1 MNRTILSLCLSLGL
15 LTCAVGSLFAADTSA
30 DREQNWPQ
38 WRGPKADG
46 VAPKGTPPTEW
57 SESKNV
63 KWKVP
68 TPGFGTSTPIIWGNK
83 VFLLTA
89 IKVNGPTETPT
100 SGGASGGR
108 PGGPGQ
114 TPQAKSGNPPPP
126 PGGPGKQDGKKG
138 GGMGSEKPS
147 DKYQFVV
154 LCLDRNTGKTIWQKV
169 VREQVPHEGHHRDH
183 GFASASPVTDGK
195 HLYVSFGSRGVY
207 CLDFDGNVKWEVDL
221 GKMTTRNGFGE
232 GSSPALYGDVLVQ
245 NWDHEAGS
253 FIVALNATTGKELW
267 RKSRQEST
275 SWATPLIIE
284 ANGKPQVIVS
294 ATNKVRT
301 YDLKTGEIIWESGGQ
316 TANVIPS
323 PVTGNGMIYIMS
335 GFRGSA
341 LHAIKIGKTGELTG
355 TDSIAWSCD
364 RGTPYVPSPLL
375 YGDKLY
381 FHKGN
386 DAFLSCFD
394 AIKGTPNYTEQR
406 LTGPNGIYAS
416 PVGAADK
423 VYVIGRDGTTLVLK
437 NSDKLEVLATNKL
450 DERMDASP
458 AIAGNQL
465 FLRGHQYLYCLA
477 EK

>member
-1 MNRTILSLCLSLGL
+1 MKRTILPLYLGIGL
-15 LTCAVGSLFAADTSA
+15 LTLATGALFAADKA
-30 DREQNWPQ
+30 ELEQNWHQ

-46 VAPKGTPPTEW
+46 VAPKATPPTEW
-57 SESKNV
+57 SEEKNV
-63 KWKVP
+63 KWKVK

-89 IKVNGPTETPT
+89 IKSPSATAFLPVNNVPAGQVAQPKGPG
-100 SGGASGGR
+100 SGG
-108 PGGPGQ
+108 
-114 TPQAKSGNPPPP
+114 PP
-126 PGGPGKQDGKKG
+126 PGGGQKGKKG
-138 GGMGSEKPS
+138 GGGGFGGGEKPT

-154 LCLDRNTGKTIWQKV
+154 LCLDRSNGKTIWQKV
-169 VREQVPHEGHHRDH
+169 VREEVPHEGHHRDH
-183 GFASASPVTDGK
+183 GFASSSPVTDGK
-195 HLYVSFGSRGVY
+195 HLFVSFGSRGIY
-207 CLDFDGNVKWEVDL
+207 CLDLDGNVKWEVDL
-221 GKMTTRNGFGE
+221 GNMTTRNGFGE

-267 RKSRQEST
+267 RKDRQEQT

-294 ATNKVRT
+294 ATAKVRT
-301 YDLKTGEIIWESGGQ
+301 YDLKTGEIVWESGGQ

-323 PVTGNGMIYIMS
+323 PVTGNGMVYIMS

-355 TDSIAWSCD
+355 TDSIAWSFD

-386 DAFLSCFD
+386 DAFISCLD
-394 AIKGTPNYTEQR
+394 AIKGTQHYVEQR

-416 PVGAADK
+416 PIGAADK
-423 VYVIGRDGTTLVLK
+423 VYVIGRNGTSLVLK

-450 DERMDASP
+450 DEPIDASP
-458 AIAGNQL
+458 AAVGKEL
-465 FLRGHQYLYCLA
+465 FLRGHQSLYCIA

>member
-1 MNRTILSLCLSLGL
+1 MKSTTLRSLLALGL
-15 LTCAVGSLFAADTSA
+15 MTFALDSLLAATKA
-30 DREQNWPQ
+30 EVEQNWHQ
-38 WRGPKADG
+38 WRGPNADG
-46 VAPKGTPPTEW
+46 VAPKANPPTEW
-57 SESKNV
+57 SETKNV
-63 KWKVP
+63 KWKVK

-89 IKVNGPTETPT
+89 VKSASPTAALPSVNIPAGQVAQPKGP
-100 SGGASGGR
+100 G
-108 PGGPGQ
+108 PGGP
-114 TPQAKSGNPPPP
+114 PSG
-126 PGGPGKQDGKKG
+126 GKKG
-138 GGMGSEKPS
+138 KGGGFGSEKPT
-147 DKYQFVV
+147 DKYQFIV
-154 LCLDRNTGKTIWQKV
+154 LCLDRTTGETIWKKT
-169 VREQVPHEGHHRDH
+169 VREEVPHEGHHRDH

-195 HLYVSFGSRGVY
+195 YLYASFGSRGLY
-207 CLDFDGNVKWEVDL
+207 CLDLDGNVKWGVDL
-221 GKMTTRNGFGE
+221 GNMTTRNGFGE

-294 ATNKVRT
+294 ATTKVRT
-301 YDLKTGEIIWESGGQ
+301 YELKTGEIIWESSGQ

-323 PVTGNGMIYIMS
+323 PVTGNGLIYIMS

-355 TDSIAWSCD
+355 TDSIAWSFD
-364 RGTPYVPSPLL
+364 RSTPYVPSPLL

-386 DAFLSCFD
+386 DAFLSSFD

-416 PVGAADK
+416 PLGAGDK
-423 VYVIGRDGTTLVLK
+423 VYVIGRDGTSLVLK
-437 NSDKLEVLATNKL
+437 NSAKLEVLATNKL
-450 DERMDASP
+450 DDQIDALP
-458 AIAGNQL
+458 AAAGNQL